1 MSTKLWSAIMSLVV
15 LAIAACGSST
25 SLETRTFD
33 LDYLEPT
40 TAYEIIQPYVFED
53 RPESPGKIALSREA
67 RTVTVRETRDNLD
80 RIARVLGERDRPRP
94 GVELRF
100 KVIEAGPDS
109 TRTDPAIAD
118 IEAALRDVFRFRG
131 YRLVGEAVVRAADR
145 SEIRQRIAGPAAHS
159 IHGILSAVRAEE
171 GSAATARLRF
181 TFWTAHNIRAL
192 ETTVNLVDRQ
202 MIVLGTAGARGDD
215 SAIILAVL
223 PIFER

>member
-1 MSTKLWSAIMSLVV
+1 MSTKWWSTLL
-15 LAIAACGSST
+15 LALTMAACGSST

-33 LDYLEPT
+33 LDHLEPA
-40 TAYEIIQPYVFED
+40 TAYEIVQPYIFED
-53 RPESPGKIALSREA
+53 RPESPGRITVSRDA
-67 RTVTVRETRDNLD
+67 RTLTVRETRDNLD
-80 RIARVLGERDRPRP
+80 QIARVLSERDRPRP

-109 TRTDPAIAD
+109 TRTDPAIAE
-118 IEAALRDVFRFRG
+118 IEAALRDVFRFQG
-131 YRLVGEAVVRAADR
+131 YRLVGEAVVRAADH

-159 IHGILSAVRAEE
+159 INGTLSAVRAAE
-171 GSAATARLRF
+171 GEAATARLNI
-181 TFWTAHNIRAL
+181 TFWTDPQTLAL

-202 MIVLGTAGARGDD
+202 TIVLGTAGAGDDD